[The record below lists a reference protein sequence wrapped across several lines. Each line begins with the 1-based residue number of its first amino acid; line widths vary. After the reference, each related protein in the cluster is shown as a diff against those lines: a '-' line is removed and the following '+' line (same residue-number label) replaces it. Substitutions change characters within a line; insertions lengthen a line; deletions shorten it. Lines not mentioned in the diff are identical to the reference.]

1 MFLDVASQ
9 GVKCPDLLAVIRS
22 QVRELTII
30 AMGTM
35 MTEELRCDWRSHG
48 VVECLTKPA
57 TPRILSALLGAL
69 TPPSGIADS

>member
-9 GVKCPDLLAVIRS
+9 GVKCPDLLAAIRS

-35 MTEELRCDWRSHG
+35 VTEELRCDWRNHG
-48 VVECLTKPA
+48 VMECLTKPV
-57 TPRILSALLGAL
+57 TPQILSALPGAL
-69 TPPSGIADS
+69 APPSGFADS